1 MPHKLTNMTVVRPP
15 WAIEGGRITIE
26 GEGFLDKAGEL
37 PEIRIG
43 EVFARIVF
51 ASSKLLKVLVPPGVP
66 TGRVPITIGGQQS
79 ATAEINIGVP
89 VATSLHQVDS
99 PVFDRT
105 GNLYVTFSGT
115 REHQAPV
122 SIFRVTPN
130 GNREPFVSGIANP
143 TSMVFDSF
151 DQLYVSSRFEG
162 TVYRVSPTGQVETV
176 ATDLGVASGLAF
188 DNDGTLFVGDR
199 SGTIFQVDQ
208 TGKKSV
214 FASLPASVAAFHLT
228 VGPSDQTLYV
238 SAPTL
243 SSTDTIYRINRRG
256 EVQPLDTVFGRP
268 QGLTFDKDG
277 TLYIVEALAG
287 ASGLYRV
294 TDQGKTEQ
302 VLTAP
307 ALVGVA
313 INPRGGLV
321 VTSNE
326 VAYHLNV

>member
-1 MPHKLTNMTVVRPP
+1 MPHKLTNMTVVRPS
-15 WAIEGGRITIE
+15 WAIEGGRVTIE
-26 GEGFLDKAGEL
+26 GEGFLDEVGEL

-43 EVFARIVF
+43 EVFTRIVF
-51 ASSKLLKVLVPPGVP
+51 ASSKLLRVLVPLGVP
-66 TGRVPITIGGQQS
+66 TGRALITIGGQRP
-79 ATAEINIGVP
+79 ATAEINIGAP

-99 PVFDRT
+99 PVFDRA

-188 DNDGTLFVGDR
+188 DSDGTLFVGDR
-199 SGTIFQVDQ
+199 SGTIFQVDKA
-208 TGKKSV
+208 GKKSV

-228 VGPSDQTLYV
+228 VRPNDQALYV

-243 SSTDTIYRINRRG
+243 SSTDTIYRINRQG

-307 ALVGVA
+307 ELVGVA

-321 VTSNE
+321 VASNE

>member
-1 MPHKLTNMTVVRPP
+1 MPHKLANMTVVRPS

-26 GEGFLDKAGEL
+26 GEGFLDEVGEL

-43 EVFARIVF
+43 EVFTRIVF
-51 ASSKLLKVLVPPGVP
+51 ASSKLLRVLVPLGVP
-66 TGRVPITIGGQQS
+66 TGRALITIGGQQS

-176 ATDLGVASGLAF
+176 ATDLGVATGLAF
-188 DNDGTLFVGDR
+188 DSDGTLFVGDR

-208 TGKKSV
+208 AGKKSV

-228 VGPSDQTLYV
+228 VRPNDQALYV

-243 SSTDTIYRINRRG
+243 SSTDTIYRINRQG

-307 ALVGVA
+307 ELVGVA
-313 INPRGGLV
+313 INPSGGLV

-326 VAYHLNV
+326 VAYHLDV

>member
-1 MPHKLTNMTVVRPP
+1 MLTNMTVVRPS

-26 GEGFLDKAGEL
+26 GEGFLDEVGDL

-43 EVFARIVF
+43 EVFTRIVF
-51 ASSKLLKVLVPPGVP
+51 ASSKLLRVLVPLGVP
-66 TGRVPITIGGQQS
+66 TGRVPITIAGQRS
-79 ATAEINIGVP
+79 ATSEINICAP

-99 PVFDRT
+99 PVFDRA

-143 TSMVFDSF
+143 TSMVFDNF
-151 DQLYVSSRFEG
+151 EQLYVSSRFEG

-188 DNDGTLFVGDR
+188 DSDGTLFVGDR

-208 TGKKSV
+208 AGKKSV

-228 VGPSDQTLYV
+228 VRPDDQALYV

-243 SSTDTIYRINRRG
+243 SSTDTIYRINRQG
-256 EVQPLDTVFGRP
+256 EVQSLDTVFGRP

-294 TDQGKTEQ
+294 TDQGKTEHI
-302 VLTAP
+302 LTAP
-307 ALVGVA
+307 KLVGVA

-321 VTSNE
+321 VTSNA

>member
-1 MPHKLTNMTVVRPP
+1 MTVVRPP

-66 TGRVPITIGGQQS
+66 TGRAPITIGGQQS

-151 DQLYVSSRFEG
+151 DQLYVSSRVVG
-162 TVYRVSPTGQVETV
+162 TV
-176 ATDLGVASGLAF
+176 
-188 DNDGTLFVGDR
+188 
-199 SGTIFQVDQ
+199 
-208 TGKKSV
+208 
-214 FASLPASVAAFHLT
+214 
-228 VGPSDQTLYV
+228 
-238 SAPTL
+238 
-243 SSTDTIYRINRRG
+243 
-256 EVQPLDTVFGRP
+256 
-268 QGLTFDKDG
+268 
-277 TLYIVEALAG
+277 
-287 ASGLYRV
+287 
-294 TDQGKTEQ
+294 
-302 VLTAP
+302 
-307 ALVGVA
+307 
-313 INPRGGLV
+313 
-321 VTSNE
+321 
-326 VAYHLNV
+326 

>member
-1 MPHKLTNMTVVRPP
+1 MPHKLANMTVVRPS
-15 WAIEGGRITIE
+15 WAIEGGRVTIE
-26 GEGFLDKAGEL
+26 GEGFLDEVGEL

-43 EVFARIVF
+43 EVFTRIVF
-51 ASSKLLKVLVPPGVP
+51 ASSKLLRVLVPAGVP
-66 TGRVPITIGGQQS
+66 TGRALITIGGQQS
-79 ATAEINIGVP
+79 ATAEINIGAP

-99 PVFDRT
+99 PAFDRA

-130 GNREPFVSGIANP
+130 GDREPFVSGIANP

-176 ATDLGVASGLAF
+176 ATDLGVACGLAF

-199 SGTIFQVDQ
+199 SGTIFKVDQ
-208 TGKKSV
+208 AGKKSV

-228 VGPSDQTLYV
+228 VRPNDQALYV

-243 SSTDTIYRINRRG
+243 SSTDTIYRINRQG
-256 EVQPLDTVFGRP
+256 EVQPIDAVFGRP

-307 ALVGVA
+307 ELFGVA
-313 INPRGGLV
+313 INPSGGLV

-326 VAYHLNV
+326 GAYHLDV

>member
-1 MPHKLTNMTVVRPP
+1 MPHKLTNMTVVRPT
-15 WAIEGGRITIE
+15 WAIEGGRVTIE

-43 EVFARIVF
+43 EVFTRIVF

-66 TGRVPITIGGQQS
+66 TGRAPITIGGQQS

-99 PVFDRT
+99 PVFDRA

-143 TSMVFDSF
+143 TSMVFDNF
-151 DQLYVSSRFEG
+151 EQLYVSSRFEG

-176 ATDLGVASGLAF
+176 ATDLGVATGLAF

-208 TGKKSV
+208 AGKKSV
-214 FASLPASVAAFHLT
+214 FAS
-228 VGPSDQTLYV
+228 
-238 SAPTL
+238 
-243 SSTDTIYRINRRG
+243 
-256 EVQPLDTVFGRP
+256 QPLDTVFGRP
-268 QGLTFDKDG
+268 QGLTFDKEG

>member
-1 MPHKLTNMTVVRPP
+1 MPHKLTNMTVVRPS
-15 WAIEGGRITIE
+15 WAIEGGRVTIE
-26 GEGFLDKAGEL
+26 GEGFFDEVGEL
-37 PEIRIG
+37 PKVRIG
-43 EVFARIVF
+43 EVFSRIVF
-51 ASSKLLKVLVPPGVP
+51 ASSRLLRVLVPVGVP
-66 TGRVPITIGGQQS
+66 TGRALITIGGQRS
-79 ATAEINIGVP
+79 ATAEVNLGAP

-99 PVFDRT
+99 PAFDRA

-162 TVYRVSPTGQVETV
+162 TVYRVSPTGQVETF

-188 DNDGTLFVGDR
+188 DSDGTLFVGDR
-199 SGTIFQVDQ
+199 SGTIFKVDQ
-208 TGKKSV
+208 AGKKSV

-228 VGPSDQTLYV
+228 VRPNDQALYV

-243 SSTDTIYRINRRG
+243 SSTDTIYRINRQG
-256 EVQPLDTVFGRP
+256 EVQSLGTVFGRP
-268 QGLTFDKDG
+268 QGLTFDKHG

-307 ALVGVA
+307 ELVGVA
-313 INPRGGLV
+313 INPNGGLV